1 MDTNELKQRQH
12 FILIRTLLVV
22 TALALLVYIAIREI
36 YTGSGHLMATNGSGK
51 NDGTLKCPPE

>member
-22 TALALLVYIAIREI
+22 TALALLVYITSIIEWV
-36 YTGSGHLMATNGSGK
+36 
-51 NDGTLKCPPE
+51 ND

>member
-22 TALALLVYIAIREI
+22 TALALLSILLFLWPIHPEDFKKVLQL
-36 YTGSGHLMATNGSGK
+36 SNG
-51 NDGTLKCPPE
+51 

>member
-22 TALALLVYIAIREI
+22 TALALLVYIAFFYGLFIQKISRK
-36 YTGSGHLMATNGSGK
+36 YFNYRMGK
-51 NDGTLKCPPE
+51 

>member
-22 TALALLVYIAIREI
+22 TALALLVYIAF
-36 YTGSGHLMATNGSGK
+36 SMAYSSRRFQESIEWV
-51 NDGTLKCPPE
+51 ND

>member
-22 TALALLVYIAIREI
+22 TSLALLVYIAFHPEDFKKVLQL
-36 YTGSGHLMATNGSGK
+36 SNG
-51 NDGTLKCPPE
+51 